1 MALCPIPR
9 SSSCISI
16 VFRRSDCAAHLSA
29 HQNPNLVLHS
39 LRHGRNL
46 YNPASHVFILHEP
59 SQLLPPKVEIYGY
72 GGRCGAYKNTASLF
86 AYALS
91 NNGALLAPVLFAAS
105 IYMTLSRIIRA
116 VRGEQHSIIPM
127 KWLTKVFVVGDIASF
142 AVQAS
147 STGLS
152 VTSHGTAAKAVV
164 LLGLFI
170 QLISFGFFGVTAA
183 VFYRRVL
190 RAPTSECF
198 HSNLPWESSLHMLFA
213 VSALIMIRSIFRVI
227 EYWGG
232 ESGYLLQH
240 EWPMYV
246 FDSVPMLVVMALFY
260 IRYPSCIRD
269 KGHDKEQ
276 SERPIDAV
284 G

>member
-1 MALCPIPR
+1 MGELKPYKHGYYLWLYVPSLGAAV
-9 SSSCISI
+9 
-16 VFRRSDCAAHLSA
+16 VFLLFFAGAT
-29 HQNPNLVLHS
+29 VLHTYR
-39 LRHGRNL
+39 LIKTRTWFYIPFAMGGI
-46 YNPASHVFILHEP
+46 F
-59 SQLLPPKVEIYGY
+59 EIYGY